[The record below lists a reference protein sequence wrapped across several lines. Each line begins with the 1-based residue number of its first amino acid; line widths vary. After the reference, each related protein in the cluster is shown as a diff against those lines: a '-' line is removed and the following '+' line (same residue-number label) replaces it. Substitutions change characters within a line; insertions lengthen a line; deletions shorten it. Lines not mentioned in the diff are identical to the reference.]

1 MSQSFVGDVLSAG
14 LMFAA
19 GPAAGWFLGG
29 WAGGLVGAGRAGS
42 WVGAAL
48 GLAAAFLGFFR
59 LARKLSR

>member
-1 MSQSFVGDVLSAG
+1 MSQRFVGDVLSAG

-29 WAGGLVGAGRAGS
+29 WIGGWLGAGKTGS

-59 LARKLSR
+59 LANRLSR